1 MEFKKMNKKGANTLT
16 GIVIGLLLVIG
27 VFTVA
32 FGFWNEQ
39 MENNNAEIP
48 SKYNDTYNQLLESQ
62 TSIDDDISAIKDN
75 VNDIEEADENF
86 LAAWN
91 GFKALGSTL
100 LLPISFISESVQVT
114 EVVTGSADFIPSGI
128 KALFI
133 IAIIAIVLFIILS
146 LLTGGNPKI

>member
-1 MEFKKMNKKGANTLT
+1 MNKKGASTLT

-27 VFTVA
+27 VFITYFA
-32 FGFWNEQ
+32 FWNEQ
-39 MENNNAEIP
+39 MQNNNAEIP
-48 SKYNDTYNQLLESQ
+48 SKYNETYAQLLESQ
-62 TSIDDDISAIKDN
+62 DSIDEDINAIKDN

-100 LLPISFISESVQVT
+100 LLPVSFISESVQVT
-114 EVVTGSADFIPSGI
+114 EVVTGSADFIPQEI
-128 KALFI
+128 KTLGI
-133 IAIIAIVLFIILS
+133 IAIITLVLFIILS

>member
-1 MEFKKMNKKGANTLT
+1 MRNKRGANTLT

-27 VFTVA
+27 VFITY

-39 MENNNAEIP
+39 MQNNNAEIP
-48 SKYNDTYNQLLESQ
+48 SKYNETYAQLLESQ
-62 TSIDDDISAIKDN
+62 DSIDEDINAIKDN

-100 LLPISFISESVQVT
+100 LLPVSFISESVQVT
-114 EVVTGSADFIPSGI
+114 EVVTGSADFIPQEI
-128 KALFI
+128 KTLGI
-133 IAIIAIVLFIILS
+133 IAIITLVLFIILS

>member
-62 TSIDDDISAIKDN
+62 TSIDDDISA
-75 VNDIEEADENF
+75 
-86 LAAWN
+86 L
-91 GFKALGSTL
+91 
-100 LLPISFISESVQVT
+100 
-114 EVVTGSADFIPSGI
+114 
-128 KALFI
+128 
-133 IAIIAIVLFIILS
+133 
-146 LLTGGNPKI
+146 KIM